1 MKNNRLLIVDD
12 EQQIRAMLEQ
22 FFTELGYLVMT
33 AGSGKEAL
41 EKFMKY
47 KFDCVI
53 SDIVMPEM
61 DGLAL
66 LKRVKEKSPGTL
78 FFLIT
83 GYGTI
88 ENAVQGMKDGA
99 YDFISKPFKLE
110 DMKMRVERALL
121 SKNLENSVKKMSGIL
136 WAFIIS
142 IPIWLILGIVLGM
155 IWKKN

>member
-1 MKNNRLLIVDD
+1 MRKNRLLIVDD
-12 EQQIRAMLEQ
+12 ERQIREMLEQ
-22 FFTELGYLVMT
+22 FFTELGYMVMT
-33 AGSGKEAL
+33 AASGKEAL
-41 EKFMKY
+41 ERFMKY

-53 SDIVMPEM
+53 SDLVMPEM

-66 LKRVKEKSPGTL
+66 LKQVKEKSPGTL

-99 YDFISKPFKLE
+99 YDFIAKPFRLE

-121 SKNLENSVKKMSGIL
+121 SRNLETSVKKMSGIL

-142 IPIWLILGIVLGM
+142 IPVWLILGILLGLV
-155 IWKKN
+155 WKKN